1 MEAKSKHQR
10 GPLHVVSAS
19 KVVVGL
25 LALASHSGS
34 TDFNW
39 SDCGDENKKIAF
51 DSIKLTPYPP
61 RYAYGADCVAGV
73 AVKYEIDTNN

>member
-10 GPLHVVSAS
+10 GPLHAVSAL
-19 KVVVGL
+19 KAVVGL
-25 LALASHSGS
+25 LALASLSGS

-39 SDCGDENKKIAF
+39 TDCGDENKKIAF

-61 RYAYGADCVAGV
+61 RYAYGAERVVRV
-73 AVKYEIDTNN
+73 AVKFEIDTNN